1 VKTIDVK
8 ELMVPLEDYV
18 TISEEATLFEAVAAL
33 EKARDEIDRTR
44 YQDLHR
50 ALLVTDKNN
59 RILGKIS
66 MLDMLKALEPKYA
79 ELGDAGRLSRAG
91 FSAQFLQS
99 MLDHASLWAS
109 PLKDLC
115 SKAASLKV
123 KNFLHAPT
131 EGEYVE
137 VSAGLDEAI
146 HLLLMG
152 HHQSLLV
159 TKEKD
164 IVGILRICDVF
175 VEISKT
181 MKSCKL

>member
-1 VKTIDVK
+1 MKTIGVK
-8 ELMVPLEDYV
+8 DLMVPLEDYV
-18 TISEEATLFEAVAAL
+18 TISEEATLFEAVTAL

-59 RILGKIS
+59 RVVGKIS
-66 MLDMLKALEPKYA
+66 MLDMLKALEPKYTG
-79 ELGDAGRLSRAG
+79 LGDAGRLSRAG

-99 MLDHASLWAS
+99 MLDNASLWRS

-115 SKAASLKV
+115 SKAAGFKV
-123 KNFLHAPT
+123 KNFLYAPT

-137 VSAGLDEAI
+137 ESATLDEAI

-159 TKEKD
+159 SKDKD

-175 VEISKT
+175 LEISKT
-181 MKSCKL
+181 MKTCEI

>member
-1 VKTIDVK
+1 MKTIGVK

-18 TISEEATLFEAVAAL
+18 TISEDSTLFEAVAAL

-59 RILGKIS
+59 RVVGKIG
-66 MLDMLKALEPKYA
+66 MLDMLKALEPRYA
-79 ELGDAGRLSRAG
+79 ELGDPGRLSRSG

-159 TKEKD
+159 TKDKD

-181 MKSCKL
+181 MKTCEI

>member
-1 VKTIDVK
+1 
-8 ELMVPLEDYV
+8 MPLEDYV
-18 TISEEATLFEAVAAL
+18 TISEEATLSEAVAAL

-50 ALLVTDKNN
+50 AVLVSDKNN
-59 RILGKIS
+59 RIVGKIG
-66 MLDMLKALEPKYA
+66 MLDMLKALEPRYT
-79 ELGDAGRLSRAG
+79 ELGDPGRLSRAG
-91 FSAQFLQS
+91 FSVQFLQS
-99 MLDHASLWAS
+99 MLDNASLWAS

-115 SKAASLKV
+115 SKAATLEV

-137 VSAGLDEAI
+137 ESAALDEAI
-146 HLLLMG
+146 HQLLMG

-159 TKEKD
+159 TRGKD

-175 VEISKT
+175 LEVSKA
-181 MKSCKL
+181 MKECKL

>member
-1 VKTIDVK
+1 MKTIGVK
-8 ELMVPLEDYV
+8 ELMVPFEDYV
-18 TISEEATLFEAVAAL
+18 TISEEATLFEAVEAL
-33 EKARDEIDRTR
+33 EKARYEIDRSR

-59 RILGKIS
+59 RVVGKIS
-66 MLDMLKALEPKYA
+66 MLYMLKALEPKYA
-79 ELGDAGRLSRAG
+79 KLGDAGRLSRAG

-123 KNFLHAPT
+123 KSFLHAPT

-137 VSAGLDEAI
+137 ESAGLDEAI
-146 HLLLMG
+146 HQLLMG

-159 TKEKD
+159 TRDKD

-175 VEISKT
+175 LEVSKT
-181 MKSCKL
+181 MKTCEI